1 MVDTITAY
9 LTQVITLVTEE
20 EVVDNLTCTSIIG
33 RISVTQLAVDIQHSL
48 LFTVGD
54 ILLQSIEDGR
64 IIRRTSF
71 LL

>member
-20 EVVDNLTCTSIIG
+20 EVVDNLTCTGIIG